1 MNPQNYVMPHDDL
14 LFKINLKLER
24 WSQTV
29 LNNFFPRFWANIY
42 LRSIVITQCLPCK
55 CCWLHFCE
63 SLNYR
68 IEAEFRKSYTK

>member
-42 LRSIVITQCLPCK
+42 LRSIVITQCL
-55 CCWLHFCE
+55 LVFT
-63 SLNYR
+63 L
-68 IEAEFRKSYTK
+68 

>member
-29 LNNFFPRFWANIY
+29 LNNFFPRF
-42 LRSIVITQCLPCK
+42 LLLPSKRSRRLDNK
-55 CCWLHFCE
+55 
-63 SLNYR
+63 
-68 IEAEFRKSYTK
+68 AYT

>member
-29 LNNFFPRFWANIY
+29 LNNFFPRFWANVY
-42 LRSIVITQCLPCK
+42 LRSIVITQCL
-55 CCWLHFCE
+55 LSVYLVNVAGYISA
-63 SLNYR
+63 SL
-68 IEAEFRKSYTK
+68 

>member
-42 LRSIVITQCLPCK
+42 LRSIVITQCL
-55 CCWLHFCE
+55 L
-63 SLNYR
+63 SVYLVNVAGY
-68 IEAEFRKSYTK
+68 ISANL

>member
-42 LRSIVITQCLPCK
+42 LRSIVITQCL
-55 CCWLHFCE
+55 LSVYLANVAGYISA
-63 SLNYR
+63 SL
-68 IEAEFRKSYTK
+68 

>member
-29 LNNFFPRFWANIY
+29 LNNFFPRFWVNIY
-42 LRSIVITQCLPCK
+42 LRSIVITQCL
-55 CCWLHFCE
+55 LSVYLVNVAGYISA
-63 SLNYR
+63 SL
-68 IEAEFRKSYTK
+68 

>member
-42 LRSIVITQCLPCK
+42 LRSIVITQCLLSVYLVNVAGYISASP
-55 CCWLHFCE
+55 
-63 SLNYR
+63 
-68 IEAEFRKSYTK
+68 